1 VFSRL
6 GQIRDNYRNKSTGTL
21 SFFMCFLN
29 FMGVVARIFTTLVEL
44 NDKLVLGSLLVAVCI
59 NGVIVLQ
66 ILYYWKNKQA
76 IKTE

>member
-1 VFSRL
+1 
-6 GQIRDNYRNKSTGTL
+6 
-21 SFFMCFLN
+21 
-29 FMGVVARIFTTLVEL
+29 MGVVARIFTTLVEL